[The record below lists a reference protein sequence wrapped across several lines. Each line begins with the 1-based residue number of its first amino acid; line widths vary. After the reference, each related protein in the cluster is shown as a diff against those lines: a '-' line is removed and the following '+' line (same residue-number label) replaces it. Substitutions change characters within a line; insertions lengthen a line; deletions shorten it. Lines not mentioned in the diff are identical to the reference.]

1 VSTGLPDIERAPE
14 REDAC
19 VEGASTADVLRLLGA
34 GATGAILMALGE
46 GPLRTK
52 ELTEAV
58 PGYAPRTIYR
68 YAGKLTDLEVIDR
81 EEEPGVP
88 SKVVHSL
95 SDGCGS
101 ELYELVNRYADA
113 SLTRLPDGRLD
124 AQAWAS
130 VGQLGDLWETGMVGE
145 LACEARSPTELA
157 KGEHGLSYHQVN
169 RRTGLFEANGLLTL
183 WESPGRRRRYAL
195 TEKTRRKMGL
205 LAGIA
210 RWRHRHVVA
219 EDEEGMAPPEMATVL
234 RAALRLVTLPE
245 HKGRCLRLD
254 VVSEDDADASASE
267 EVWAEVEADGTIH
280 SCASPPADPD
290 GWGSG
295 QVATWI
301 PVLLDGRSDEVDAGD
316 DEKLVRDCLDA
327 LYDAL
332 WTPTAT

>member
-1 VSTGLPDIERAPE
+1 VLFRSRDIERAPE
-14 REDAC
+14 REGAC
-19 VEGASTADVLRLLGA
+19 VAGASTADVLRLLGA

-52 ELTEAV
+52 ELTKRV

-68 YAGKLTDLEVIDR
+68 YTGKLTDLDVIARD
-81 EEEPGVP
+81 EEPGVP

-95 SDGCGS
+95 TDGCGS

-145 LACEARSPTELA
+145 LACDALSPTQLA
-157 KGEHGLSYHQVN
+157 EGEHGLSYHQVN
-169 RRTGLFEANGLLTL
+169 RRAGLFEANGLLTE
-183 WESPGRRRRYAL
+183 WESPGRRRCYAL

-205 LAGIA
+205 LASIA

-219 EDEEGMAPPEMATVL
+219 EDEEGMTVPEMATVL
-234 RAALRLVTLPE
+234 RAALRLVALPD

-254 VVSEDDADASASE
+254 VVSDDDTGSPANE
-267 EVWAEVEADGTIH
+267 EVWAEIEADGTIH
-280 SCASPPADPD
+280 SCAGAPGDPS
-290 GWGSG
+290 GCANG

-301 PVLLDGRSDEVDAGD
+301 TVLLNGRPDAVEVGGDET
-316 DEKLVRDCLDA
+316 LVRDCLDA
-327 LYDAL
+327 LYQAL
-332 WTPTAT
+332 WTPTAI

>member
-14 REDAC
+14 REEAC
-19 VEGASTADVLRLLGA
+19 VAGASTADVLRLLGA

-58 PGYAPRTIYR
+58 TGYAPRTIYR
-68 YAGKLTDLEVIDR
+68 YAGKLTDLDVIARD
-81 EEEPGVP
+81 EEPGVP

-95 SDGCGS
+95 TDGCGS

-145 LACEARSPTELA
+145 LACDALSPTQLA
-157 KGEHGLSYHQVN
+157 EGDHGLSYHQVN
-169 RRTGLFEANGLLTL
+169 RRAGLFEANGLLTQ
-183 WESPGRRRRYAL
+183 WESPGRRRCYAL

-205 LAGIA
+205 LAAIA

-219 EDEEGMAPPEMATVL
+219 EDEEGMTAPEMATVL
-234 RAALRLVTLPE
+234 RAALHLVELPD
-245 HKGRCLRLD
+245 HRGKRLRLD
-254 VVSEDDADASASE
+254 VAGEDDTDAPASE
-267 EVWAEVEADGTIH
+267 EVWIEVEADGTIH
-280 SCASPPADPD
+280 SCASPPAAPD
-290 GWGSG
+290 GWGG
-295 QVATWI
+295 GHVATWI
-301 PVLLDGRSDEVDAGD
+301 PVLLDGRSDAVEVGG
-316 DEKLVRDCLDA
+316 EETLVRDCLDA
-327 LYDAL
+327 LYEAL
-332 WTPTAT
+332 WTPTAI

>member
-1 VSTGLPDIERAPE
+1 MSTGLPDIERAPE

-19 VEGASTADVLRLLGA
+19 VAGASTADVLRLLGA

-52 ELTEAV
+52 ELTERV

-68 YAGKLTDLEVIDR
+68 YTGKLTELDVIARD
-81 EEEPGVP
+81 EEPGVP

-95 SDGCGS
+95 TDGCGS
-101 ELYELVNRYADA
+101 ELYELVNRYADS
-113 SLTRLPDGRLD
+113 SLTRLPNGQLD

-145 LACEARSPTELA
+145 LACDALSPTELA
-157 KGEHGLSYHQVN
+157 EGDHGLSYHQVN
-169 RRTGLFEANGLLTL
+169 RRAGLFEANGLLTE
-183 WESPGRRRRYAL
+183 WESPGRRRCYAL

-219 EDEEGMAPPEMATVL
+219 EDEEGMTAPEMATVL

-245 HKGRCLRLD
+245 HKGSCLRLD
-254 VVSEDDADASASE
+254 VVSDDDTDAPTSE

-280 SCASPPADPD
+280 GCASPPADPD

-295 QVATWI
+295 QIATWI
-301 PVLLDGRSDEVDAGD
+301 PVLLDGRSGAVEVGG
-316 DEKLVRDCLDA
+316 EGTLVRDCLDA
-327 LYDAL
+327 LYEAL
-332 WTPTAT
+332 W